1 MAASTPGR
9 QGPTRSTPWALLLG
23 LAVVLA
29 AGGGGWWLGS
39 RQRSSPPSPM
49 AKLEREMINLRQ
61 RQARGEATAI
71 DQQRLLELLVAL
83 DRQQEAIEMLEPM
96 ADREPDRWALR
107 LMLAELRRDRGD
119 RSGAERELR
128 MILSRRRDQIE
139 ALQLMTLLM
148 LERGRG
154 SQAET
159 NVRQAFE
166 AAARPPVKPQAL
178 ALGLLLAELQQKR
191 GQSALAVSTYRRLAN
206 DFPQDQRPLLG
217 LALLRHQLGD
227 RSGALAALN
236 EGRQRLVAAGAGSDP
251 RLERLAASWGLAP
264 LRASVQAGA
273 ARPGAAKPGRTPSA
287 PGTEAT
293 PSGAAQPIGT
303 SPQPAAGLPVPQHQ
317 APGASGRQASPGSPD
332 P

>member
-23 LAVVLA
+23 LLVVFA
-29 AGGGGWWLGS
+29 AGGSGWWLGS
-39 RQRSSPPSPM
+39 RQRSAPPSPLL
-49 AKLEREMINLRQ
+49 KLEREVINLRQ

-83 DRQQEAIEMLEPM
+83 NRQQEAIALLEPM

-128 MILSRRRDQIE
+128 MILSRRSDQIE
-139 ALQLMTLLM
+139 ALQLMTLLL

-154 SQAET
+154 SQAEAH
-159 NVRQAFE
+159 VRKAFE

-191 GQSALAVSTYRRLAN
+191 GQPPLAVITYRRLAN

-251 RLERLAASWGLAP
+251 RLERLAATWGLAP
-264 LRASVQAGA
+264 LRASVQAPAGQAGDPA
-273 ARPGAAKPGRTPSA
+273 AARTPSA
-287 PGTEAT
+287 TGAEAAT
-293 PSGAAQPIGT
+293 AGASQR
-303 SPQPAAGLPVPQHQ
+303 PQPAGAMPEAPQPQAGGGSRPVL
-317 APGASGRQASPGSPD
+317 PGSPT